1 MGTNGIRGTPGET
14 PILPT
19 WDQLERARNL
29 FEDYEPRDLFYRAAT
44 EFVAL
49 ALDGKTSLSITES
62 VAVLLQTWNAQYY
75 RFHPFNATHFN
86 ALEAVIDSHQEQ
98 WRSCRLRAII
108 SMTTNEFDAIAE
120 IFTAFELV
128 LGPVGAAKTLHL
140 LAPEFFP
147 LWDRKIAEGYGI
159 SLGTAGENAVEY
171 VRFMTV
177 VVSQIS
183 HVTPH
188 EESRG
193 ILKRIDEF
201 NYCRFTKGWT

>member
-1 MGTNGIRGTPGET
+1 MGTTGAKENPAEA

-19 WDQLERARNL
+19 WEQLERAREL

-44 EFVAL
+44 EFVSL
-49 ALDGKTSLSITES
+49 ALDGKTSLSVTES

-75 RFHPFNATHFN
+75 RFHPFNAAHFN
-86 ALEAVIDSHQEQ
+86 ALEAVITSRQEN
-98 WRSCRLRAII
+98 WRSYRLRALI
-108 SMTTNEFDAIAE
+108 SMTTDEFDTIAE

-147 LWDRKIAEGYGI
+147 LWDRKIAERYGI
-159 SLGTAGENAVEY
+159 SLGAAGNNAVEY
-171 VRFMTV
+171 VRFMTMV
-177 VVSQIS
+177 ISQIS
-183 HVTPH
+183 HVAPH
-188 EESRG
+188 GESRG
-193 ILKRIDEF
+193 ILKLIDEF